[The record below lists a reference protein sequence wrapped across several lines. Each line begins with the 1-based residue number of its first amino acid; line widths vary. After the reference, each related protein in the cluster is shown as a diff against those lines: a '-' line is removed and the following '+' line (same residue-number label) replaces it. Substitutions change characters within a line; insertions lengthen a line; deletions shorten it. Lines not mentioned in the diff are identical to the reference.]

1 MGQNNNSRRVVGNKT
16 SAQLPEKGGK
26 VKEEEVVENKK

>member
-1 MGQNNNSRRVVGNKT
+1 MGDGGEIIIVVGNKT

-26 VKEEEVVENKK
+26 VEKK